1 MGNLKDYATST
12 VLTIPSP
19 ATSGTSLVVQTG
31 HGARFPAAPFMATLH
46 PPSELPTLDN
56 AEKVEVTAKSTD
68 TFTILRAQGDTTAKA
83 IEAGW
88 RISNSVFLADIPVVD
103 STTVN
108 AAGATM
114 NADTTLAGNGYFLD
128 EDAMTSNSDTKVA
141 SQQSI
146 KAYVDTAI
154 SAAKQALMPVGT
166 IVVLGVST
174 NPNTLYGFGTWTAI
188 AGKVLVGLDGTQTE
202 FDTLD
207 ETGGHKKLQAHTH
220 TRGTMEIASG
230 ATGIRHGWND
240 SSGGGIMMYS
250 QSSGAFYTSRPGG
263 DGYWWAGVTASG
275 GAGTNTQYHTRLNF
289 QASRNWTGATSS
301 AGDGNAEN
309 LQPYIVKYMWQRTA

>member
-19 ATSGTSLVVQTG
+19 ANSGTSLVVQTG

-68 TFTILRAQGDTTAKA
+68 TFTILRAQGDTTAKS

-88 RISNSVFLADIPVVD
+88 RISNSMFLADIPVVN
-103 STTVN
+103 STSVD

-128 EDAMTSNSDTKVA
+128 EDNMASDSATKVA

-146 KAYVDTAI
+146 KAYIDAAI

-174 NPNTLYGFGTWTAI
+174 NPNTLYGFGTWTAVE
-188 AGKVLVGLDGTQTE
+188 GKVLVGKAASGT
-202 FDTLD
+202 FGTLD
-207 ETGGHKKLQAHTH
+207 ATGGAETH
-220 TRGTMEIASG
+220 TLSLSQIPNATGSVVAHSSRSAWWSPSGVFGGSAMQSHYVVPAG
-230 ATGIRHGWND
+230 ATGGANSVMNWNFNL
-240 SSGGGIMMYS
+240 GGG
-250 QSSGAFYTSRPGG
+250 
-263 DGYWWAGVTASG
+263 G
-275 GAGTNTQYHTRLNF
+275 GAHN
-289 QASRNWTGATSS
+289 
-301 AGDGNAEN
+301 N

>member
-12 VLTIPSP
+12 VLTAPSP
-19 ATSGTSLVVQTG
+19 ADSGTTIVVQSG
-31 HGARFPAAPFMATLH
+31 HGARFPAVPFMVTVH
-46 PPSELPTLDN
+46 PASELPTLDN
-56 AEKVEVTAKSTD
+56 AEKMEVTAKSTD
-68 TFTILRAQGDTTAKA
+68 TFTVLRAQGSTTAKSV
-83 IEAGW
+83 EAGW
-88 RISNSVFLADIPVVD
+88 RISNSLFLADIPVVD

-128 EDAMTSNSDTKVA
+128 EDSMTSNSDTKVA

-146 KAYVDTAI
+146 KAYVDAAI
-154 SAAKQALMPVGT
+154 SSAKQALMPVGT

-188 AGKVLVGLDGTQTE
+188 AGKVLVGLDSGQTE

-220 TRGTMEIASG
+220 TRGTMEIESG
-230 ATGIRHGWND
+230 TPGIRTGWSDN
-240 SSGGGIMMYS
+240 SGGGSMMYS
-250 QSSGAFYTSRPGG
+250 QSSGALYTSRPAG
-263 DGYWWAGVTASG
+263 DAYWWAGYTSSG
-275 GAGTNTQYHTRLNF
+275 AAGTNTQYHTRINF
-289 QASRNWTGATSS
+289 KASNNWTGATSS
-301 AGDGNAEN
+301 TGDGNAEN